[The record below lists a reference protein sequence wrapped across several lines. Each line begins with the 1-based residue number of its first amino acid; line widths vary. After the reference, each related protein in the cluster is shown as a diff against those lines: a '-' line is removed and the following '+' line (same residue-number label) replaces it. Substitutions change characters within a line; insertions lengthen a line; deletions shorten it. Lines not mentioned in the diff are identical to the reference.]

1 MEINFSDDASKLND
15 SFAPEEG
22 IFSGG
27 GDLDSIL
34 ITEFTDS
41 TGFTSSPSAESIK
54 VGIPI
59 KSLLANG
66 FRLLHDDLS
75 SLKVIGV
82 VAGAGSVASSLLG
95 GTAGGV
101 VNGLADA
108 IGDALGSFAGGIAQ
122 GIGNSLQDLD
132 IVKNDPD
139 IQAIKKEGLLAY
151 NKAFYDPTLQTI
163 SGALSGMTNAIAKAV
178 AELAGGLAEGV
189 VNAVGDSKIIS
200 EDDSNGGDILDETA
214 RSKSIYL
221 TKKYGLIKYAEAFY
235 SPALQGISG
244 ALSGITNAVTKAVG
258 ELAGG
263 LAEGILDSVA
273 DAKISTE
280 DDSNEGDVL
289 NADARAK
296 SIYLTKK
303 YGLIKYAEAFYDPT
317 LQGISGALS
326 GVTNAVTKAAGEFAG
341 GLAEGILDS
350 IADASLSLEDDSN
363 GGDVLDA
370 TARSKSIRLTKKYG
384 LLKYAEAF
392 YDPELQKASGVF
404 SAIAKGL
411 GQLGPEFFG
420 GLIEGSL
427 NALTDAATLLT
438 DPDIAAAKKK
448 GMQVYIETLYGE
460 DAMKEKAEIA
470 LASSKWGDAAS
481 GAVKGLGDLISTTV
495 DTSLDVL
502 KDAGAGVLGLFGI
515 KLGDSEK
522 ETVAASVSATNTI
535 SVQPHPQYTAPL
547 NAISLKSIDIA
558 EDTELIQQKL
568 GSLTANLTLKLD
580 ELSDKLSSIIKVMG
594 GASSNAS
601 GPISFFKGADI
612 EA

>member
-27 GDLDSIL
+27 SDLDSIL

-41 TGFTSSPSAESIK
+41 TGFTSSPSAENIK
-54 VGIPI
+54 ANIPV

-75 SLKVIGV
+75 SLKVIGF
-82 VAGAGSVASSLLG
+82 VAGAGSVASNLLS

-101 VNGLADA
+101 VNGLAGA
-108 IGDALGSFAGGIAQ
+108 IGDALGNFAGGIAE

-200 EDDSNGGDILDETA
+200 EDDSNGGDVLDETA

-235 SPALQGISG
+235 SPGLQTISG
-244 ALSGITNAVTKAVG
+244 ALSGMTNAMAKAVS
-258 ELAGG
+258 EFAGG

-273 DAKISTE
+273 DTKISTE
-280 DDSNEGDVL
+280 DDSNGGDVL
-289 NADARAK
+289 DATARAK
-296 SIYLTKK
+296 SIRLTKK

-341 GLAEGILDS
+341 GLAEGIFDS

-438 DPDIAAAKKK
+438 DPDIAATKKK

-460 DAMKEKAEIA
+460 DAMKEKAELA

-495 DTSLDVL
+495 DTGLDVL

-515 KLGDSEK
+515 KLGGSEQ
-522 ETVAASVSATNTI
+522 ETATASVSATNTI

-568 GSLTANLTLKLD
+568 GSLSANLTLKLD

-594 GASSNAS
+594 GAASNTP
-601 GPISFFKGADI
+601 GPVSFFKGVDI

>member
-1 MEINFSDDASKLND
+1 MEINFSDDASRLNE
-15 SFAPEEG
+15 SFMPEEG
-22 IFSGG
+22 IFSGDK
-27 GDLDSIL
+27 DLESVI
-34 ITEFTDS
+34 IKEFTDS
-41 TGFTSSPSAESIK
+41 TGFTSSPSEGNIK
-54 VGIPI
+54 ADIPV

-108 IGDALGSFAGGIAQ
+108 IGDALGSFAGGIAE

-132 IVKNDPD
+132 TVKNDPD

-178 AELAGGLAEGV
+178 GELAGGLAEGI
-189 VNAVGDSKIIS
+189 VNSVGDAKIVS
-200 EDDSNGGDILDETA
+200 EDDSNGGDILNETA
-214 RSKSIYL
+214 RAKSIYL

-235 SPALQGISG
+235 NPTLQGISG

-258 ELAGG
+258 EFAGG

-317 LQGISGALS
+317 LQGVSGALS

-350 IADASLSLEDDSN
+350 AADATLALEDDSN
-363 GGDVLDA
+363 GGDVLNADDR
-370 TARSKSIRLTKKYG
+370 ARSIRLTKKYG
-384 LLKYAEAF
+384 LIKYAEAF
-392 YDPELQKASGVF
+392 YDPTVQEASGVL
-404 SAIAKGL
+404 SAISKGL
-411 GQLGPEFFG
+411 GQIIPEFFG

-427 NALTDAATLLT
+427 NALTDVKELAT
-438 DPDIAAAKKK
+438 DPDIAATKKK
-448 GMQVYIETLYGE
+448 GMQVYIETLYRE
-460 DAMKEKAEIA
+460 EAMKEKAELA
-470 LASSKWGDAAS
+470 LASSKWGDVAS
-481 GAVKGLGDLISTTV
+481 GAVEGFGKAISGV
-495 DTSLDVL
+495 VE
-502 KDAGAGVLGLFGI
+502 AGADIVLSPITGAI
-515 KLGDSEK
+515 KAFNEALNPTGEN
-522 ETVAASVSATNTI
+522 TAAGVSATNTI

-594 GASSNAS
+594 GAVSNTP
-601 GPISFFKGADI
+601 GPVSFFKGVDI

>member
-1 MEINFSDDASKLND
+1 MEINLSDDASRLND
-15 SFAPEEG
+15 SFTPEEG

-27 GDLDSIL
+27 GDLESI
-34 ITEFTDS
+34 IIKEFTESD
-41 TGFTSSPSAESIK
+41 GFTSSPSAENIK
-54 VGIPI
+54 ANIPL

-108 IGDALGSFAGGIAQ
+108 IGDALGSFAGGIAE

-132 IVKNDPD
+132 TVKNDPD

-163 SGALSGMTNAIAKAV
+163 SGALSGMTNAVAKAV
-178 AELAGGLAEGV
+178 GELAGGLAEGIL
-189 VNAVGDSKIIS
+189 NSVGDAKIVS
-200 EDDSNGGDILDETA
+200 EDDSNGGDILNETA

-244 ALSGITNAVTKAVG
+244 ALSGMTNAVTKAVG

-263 LAEGILDSVA
+263 LAEGILNSVA

-317 LQGISGALS
+317 LQGVGGALS
-326 GVTNAVTKAAGEFAG
+326 GITNAVTKTAGEFAG
-341 GLAEGILDS
+341 GLAEGIFNS
-350 IADASLSLEDDSN
+350 VSDASLSLEDDSN
-363 GGDVLDA
+363 GGDVLSAED
-370 TARSKSIRLTKKYG
+370 RSRSIRLTKKYG
-384 LLKYAEAF
+384 LIKYAEAF
-392 YDPELQKASGVF
+392 YDPTVQEASGVL
-404 SAIAKGL
+404 SAIAKGI
-411 GQLGPEFFG
+411 GQVGPEFFG

-427 NALTDAATLLT
+427 NALTDAKTLMT
-438 DPDIAAAKKK
+438 DPDIAATKKK

-460 DAMKEKAEIA
+460 DAMKQKAELA
-470 LASSKWGDAAS
+470 LASSKWGDVAS
-481 GAVKGLGDLISTTV
+481 GIAEGIGNFAAGIVEGAVEIVASPVTGLINVIKGSREETTAADASAPSAIS
-495 DTSLDVL
+495 
-502 KDAGAGVLGLFGI
+502 I
-515 KLGDSEK
+515 E
-522 ETVAASVSATNTI
+522 
-535 SVQPHPQYTAPL
+535 PHPQYTAPL
-547 NAISLKSIDIA
+547 NAISLKSVDIA

-568 GSLTANLTLKLD
+568 GSLSANLTLKLD

-594 GASSNAS
+594 GAANNTP
-601 GPISFFKGADI
+601 GPVSFFKGVDI